1 MSITV
6 TVARF
11 QGKQRQEIIQE
22 VQKQMQEGAL
32 QAIKQ
37 VLSACLE
44 AEVTAKLGREKG
56 EPRRASSHERE
67 IDWKCGHGGCQDAN
81 HFTRD
86 GHDKRNLETGY
97 GHLQSLP
104 IPMVECQRCHHDVIC
119 TFALL
124 EKYERFW
131 IDFQQDAL

>member
-44 AEVTAKLGREKG
+44 AEVTAEAGTRK
-56 EPRRASSHERE
+56 RRATPS
-67 IDWKCGHGGCQDAN
+67 Q
-81 HFTRD
+81 
-86 GHDKRNLETGY
+86 
-97 GHLQSLP
+97 
-104 IPMVECQRCHHDVIC
+104 
-119 TFALL
+119 
-124 EKYERFW
+124 
-131 IDFQQDAL
+131 

>member
-44 AEVTAKLGREKG
+44 AEVTAQLGREKG
-56 EPRRASSHERE
+56 EPAEPVAMSEKLTGNVG
-67 IDWKCGHGGCQDAN
+67 IVDA
-81 HFTRD
+81 RM
-86 GHDKRNLETGY
+86 
-97 GHLQSLP
+97 P
-104 IPMVECQRCHHDVIC
+104 I
-119 TFALL
+119 T
-124 EKYERFW
+124 
-131 IDFQQDAL
+131 

>member
-6 TVARF
+6 TAARF
-11 QGKQRQEIIQE
+11 QGKQRKESIQE
-22 VQKQMQEGAL
+22 VQKQMQEGAI

-44 AEVTAKLGREKG
+44 AEVTAKLRREKG

-67 IDWKCGHGGCQDAN
+67 IDWKCGHCGCQDAN

-86 GHDKRNLETGY
+86 GHYKRNSQTGY
-97 GHLQSLP
+97 GNHQSSP
-104 IPMVECQRCHHDVIC
+104 ITMEKWKRCHHDG
-119 TFALL
+119 
-124 EKYERFW
+124 
-131 IDFQQDAL
+131 

>member
-32 QAIKQ
+32 QAMKQ

-67 IDWKCGHGGCQDAN
+67 IDWKCGHCGCQDAN
-81 HFTRD
+81 HFT
-86 GHDKRNLETGY
+86 
-97 GHLQSLP
+97 
-104 IPMVECQRCHHDVIC
+104 
-119 TFALL
+119 
-124 EKYERFW
+124 
-131 IDFQQDAL
+131 

>member
-11 QGKQRQEIIQE
+11 QGKQRQEIIQA

-44 AEVTAKLGREKG
+44 AEVTAKLGRDKG
-56 EPRRASSHERE
+56 EPRRVRSQERTS
-67 IDWKCGHGGCQDAN
+67 DWKCGHCGCQDAN

-86 GHDKRNLETGY
+86 GHYHRKLQTGY
-97 GHLQSLP
+97 GHLHALP
-104 IPMVECQRCHHDVIC
+104 IPLLECQGC
-119 TFALL
+119 
-124 EKYERFW
+124 
-131 IDFQQDAL
+131 Q

>member
-11 QGKQRQEIIQE
+11 QGKHRQEIIQE
-22 VQKQMQEGAL
+22 VQKQMQAGAL

-56 EPRRASSHERE
+56 EQRRASSHEQE
-67 IDWKCGHGGCQDAN
+67 IDWKCGHCGCQDAH

-97 GHLQSLP
+97 GHLQSLQ